1 MKTTRRPLWFALC
14 TIALCAVLGGI
25 YGSRVEATGP
35 SPDDSDFQA
44 SLKKFTRVYTLVQE
58 DYASHVQPNDG
69 IFGPPSSMTVGA
81 IPGMLRTLDPHS
93 NFFGPKA
100 FQQLREDQEGKYFG
114 VGMIIQQRPNP
125 AFTKMVTVVVSAFHG
140 SPAMRAGIRSGD
152 VIMKVD
158 GKPALGLSIDQVAQL
173 LKGPRGTVVHVTV
186 LRAGEKQPLSF
197 TVTRAQIA
205 QQSVDMAF
213 LLRPGVAYIRVKNF
227 DETTNDELTAALRRL
242 DVKRLRGL
250 ILDLRGNPGGLLQ
263 QAVEVAEH
271 FLEKNQ
277 LIVYHY
283 GRNSR
288 ERRYYVTT
296 GDHGD
301 DYPMVVLINGNTAS
315 AAEIVTGALQ
325 DHDRALVLG
334 QPSFGK
340 GLVQTVYPLSDNT
353 GLALTTAHYYTPSGR
368 LIQRDY
374 SDISLWDYYNHDDET
389 TPANRQVYYTDGGR
403 KVYGGGGITPDV
415 EFKEPKLNDVQKE
428 LLARGAFFNFGK
440 QYAGAHQ
447 DIPEDFE
454 PDNSVVQAF
463 TQYMQGENLHLSAK
477 DVADN
482 LGFIKSRIRE
492 EVVGT
497 VYGVQEADRLDVES
511 DLLVQKAIAELPE
524 AAQLVENAK
533 RYMASRRSV
542 NPSSGP

>member
-1 MKTTRRPLWFALC
+1 MNSTRRPLWFALI
-14 TIALCAVLGGI
+14 TIALCAVVGGI

-35 SPDDSDFQA
+35 APDDSDFQA
-44 SLKKFTRVYTLVQE
+44 SLKKFTSIYTLVQQ
-58 DYASHVQPNDG
+58 DYASHVSPNDA
-69 IFGPPSSMTVGA
+69 IFGPASSMTVGA

-114 VGMIIQQRPNP
+114 VGMMIQQRPNP
-125 AFTKMVTVVVSAFHG
+125 AFTKMVTVVVTAFHG
-140 SPAMRAGIRSGD
+140 SPARRAGIRAGD

-158 GKPALGLSIDQVAQL
+158 DKPTLGLSIDQVAAL
-173 LKGPRGTVVHVTV
+173 LKGPKGTVVHVAV
-186 LRAGEKQPLSF
+186 VRAGESKPLNF

-205 QQSVDMAF
+205 QQSVDLAF
-213 LLRPGVAYIRVKNF
+213 MVRPGVAYIRVKNF

-242 DVKRLRGL
+242 DVKHLRGL
-250 ILDLRGNPGGLLQ
+250 ILDLRANPGGLLQ
-263 QAVEVAEH
+263 QAVEVADH
-271 FLEKNQ
+271 FLAKNQ

-288 ERRYYVTT
+288 EHRYYVTG

-301 DYPMVVLINGNTAS
+301 AYPMIVLINGNTAS

-325 DHDRALVLG
+325 DHDRALVIG

-374 SDISLWDYYNHDDET
+374 SDISLWDYYNHDGGIE
-389 TPANRQVYYTDGGR
+389 PSHRQVYYTDGGR

-415 EFKEPKLNDVQKE
+415 EFKEPKLNDVQKD

-440 QYAGAHQ
+440 QYIASHQ
-447 DIPEDFE
+447 DIPRDFE
-454 PDNSVVQAF
+454 PDQSVVDAF
-463 TQYMQGENLHLSAK
+463 VQYMHGEKMKLSAK

-482 LGFIKSRIRE
+482 LSFIKERIRSD
-492 EVVGT
+492 VIGT
-497 VYGVQEADRLDVES
+497 VYGIQVEDRMETANDP
-511 DLLVQKAIAELPE
+511 LVQKAIEELPE
-524 AAQLVENAK
+524 AALLVENAK

-542 NPSSGP
+542 SQ